1 MNRSLLSRLLLVAA
15 LLWSGAAGAQAD
27 PPLRLAITGDE
38 GTLTPYTY
46 VTGYPGYELM
56 TLIYDQL
63 FLMDEALVPR
73 PWLAAGLEVVD
84 DVAYVLTL
92 REGVRWHDGE
102 PFTADDVA
110 FTIGYYQTHPLGRFT
125 TSANRVIDV
134 QVDGESSI
142 TLTLAGPDATFVEA
156 ALADL
161 PMLPRHL
168 WQDVDEPRTM
178 AVAIGTG
185 PYRLVEARSEQ
196 YYRLEANPDF
206 WGPPP
211 ALGAIVAPIVRDET
225 TTFQALLAGEIDA
238 AVRPVPAGSVAALQ
252 SRPDLAIAQGSGF
265 ATTLLILDVTRP
277 GLDDLAVRRVI
288 AGAID
293 YGRLVDLLLLG
304 FGTVGTP
311 GFLHPDNPFA
321 NPATAEPPRLSPT
334 EARGVLRDAGYLE
347 RADGTFAFADDGAA
361 NGAAAGAP
369 LAFELLAPANNP
381 TRLRAAELI
390 AQDLAAAGIA
400 VTVRSLES
408 EALTQRA
415 WPDFDVSKGRSY
427 DLAIFGWSAPI
438 NARANLRGLLHGDPA
453 KGTLN
458 LAGYDDPEVNDLADR
473 AVATVDTDARRA
485 VLWTLQERMARDVP
499 LVPLFYQDGVY
510 AYRPAA
516 YDGWSYMA
524 GQGIL
529 HKRSFLRR

>member
-1 MNRSLLSRLLLVAA
+1 MNRSSLRFLPLLVA
-15 LLWSGAAGAQAD
+15 LLWIGSAGAQGER
-27 PPLRLAITGDE
+27 PLRLAITGDE

-63 FLMDEALVPR
+63 FLMDEGLVPR
-73 PWLAAGLEVVD
+73 PWLAVGLEIVD
-84 DVAYVLTL
+84 DVTYVLEL

-110 FTIGYYQTHPLGRFT
+110 FTIAYYQAHPMGRFT
-125 TSANRVIDV
+125 SSANRVIDV
-134 QVDGESSI
+134 QVDGESSV
-142 TLTLAGPDATFVEA
+142 TLMLEGPDATFVEA
-156 ALADL
+156 VLADL
-161 PMLPRHL
+161 PILPRHL
-168 WQDVDEPRTM
+168 WHDVDEPRAM
-178 AVAIGTG
+178 AEAIGTG
-185 PYRLVEARSEQ
+185 PYRLVEMRSEQ
-196 YYRLEANPDF
+196 FYRFEANPDF

-211 ALGAIVAPIVRDET
+211 AVETIIAPIVRDET

-238 AVRPVPAGSVAALQ
+238 AVRPVPAGSVASLQ
-252 SRPDLAIAQGSGF
+252 ARPDLTIAQGSGF

-277 GLDDLAVRRVI
+277 GLDDPAVRRVI
-288 AGAID
+288 AGAVD
-293 YGRLVDLLLLG
+293 YGRMVDLLLLG

-311 GFLHPDNPFA
+311 GFLHPENPFA
-321 NPATAEPPRLSPT
+321 NPATAEPPRLSPA
-334 EARGVLRDAGYLE
+334 EARGVLRDAGYRE
-347 RADGTFAFADDGAA
+347 RADGTFAFADGGAE
-361 NGAAAGAP
+361 GAR

-390 AQDLAAAGIA
+390 AQDLAAAGIG
-400 VTVRSLES
+400 VTVRSMES
-408 EALTQRA
+408 EALTQRV
-415 WPDFDVSKGRSY
+415 WPDFDVSQGRDY
-427 DLAIFGWSAPI
+427 ELAVFGWSAPV

-458 LAGYDDPEVNDLADR
+458 LAGYDDPEVNELADR
-473 AVATVDTDARRA
+473 AVATVDTEARRA

-499 LVPLFYQDGVY
+499 LVPLFYQDGVF

>member
-1 MNRSLLSRLLLVAA
+1 MNRSSLRFLPLLVA
-15 LLWSGAAGAQAD
+15 LLWIGSAGAQAD
-27 PPLRLAITGDE
+27 RALRLAITGDE

-63 FLMDEALVPR
+63 FLMDEELVPR
-73 PWLAAGLEVVD
+73 PWLAVGLEIVD
-84 DVAYVLTL
+84 DVAYVLEL
-92 REGVRWHDGE
+92 REDVRWHDGE

-110 FTIGYYQTHPLGRFT
+110 FTIAYYQAHPMGRFT
-125 TSANRVIDV
+125 SSANRVIEV
-134 QVDGESSI
+134 QVDGASSV
-142 TLTLAGPDATFVEA
+142 TLLLDGPDATFVEA
-156 ALADL
+156 VLADL
-161 PMLPRHL
+161 PILPRHL
-168 WQDVDEPRTM
+168 WQDVDEPRAM
-178 AVAIGTG
+178 AEAIGTG
-185 PYRLVEARSEQ
+185 PYRLVEMRSEQ
-196 YYRLEANPDF
+196 FYRLEANPDF

-211 ALGAIVAPIVRDET
+211 AVETIIAPIVRDET

-252 SRPDLAIAQGSGF
+252 ARPDLAIAQGSGF

-277 GLDDLAVRRVI
+277 GLDDPAVRRII

-304 FGTVGTP
+304 LGTVGTP
-311 GFLHPDNPFA
+311 GFLHPDHPFA

-334 EARGVLRDAGYLE
+334 EARGMLRDAGYLE
-347 RADGTFAFADDGAA
+347 RADGTFVFADGAA
-361 NGAAAGAP
+361 EGVP

-400 VTVRSLES
+400 VTVRSMES
-408 EALTQRA
+408 EALTQRV
-415 WPDFDVSKGRSY
+415 WPDFDVSQGRDY
-427 DLAIFGWSAPI
+427 ELAVFGWSAPV

-473 AVATVDTDARRA
+473 AVAAVDADVRRD
-485 VLWTLQERMARDVP
+485 VLWTLQERMGRDVP

>member
-1 MNRSLLSRLLLVAA
+1 MTRSTVATLLLAAA
-15 LLWSGAAGAQAD
+15 LLVGGAAAQ
-27 PPLRLAITGDE
+27 PERPLRLAIPGDE
-38 GTLTPYTY
+38 GSLTPYTY

-56 TLIYDQL
+56 TLVYDQL

-73 PWLAAGLEVVD
+73 PWLAAGLEIVD
-84 DVAYVLTL
+84 DLAYVVTL

-125 TSANRVIDV
+125 TSANRIVDV
-134 QVDGESSI
+134 RVDGADRV
-142 TLTLAGPDATFVEA
+142 TLVLAAPDATFVEA

-161 PMLPRHL
+161 PILPRHL
-168 WQDVDEPRTM
+168 WQDVDEPRAATE
-178 AVAIGTG
+178 AIGTG

-196 YYRLEANPDF
+196 FYRLEANPDF
-206 WGPPP
+206 WGPAP
-211 ALGAIVAPIVRDET
+211 AVPTIVALVVRDET
-225 TTFQALLAGEIDA
+225 ATFQALLAGEIDA
-238 AVRPVPAGSVAALQ
+238 ATRAVPAGSVAALRA
-252 SRPDLAIAQGSGF
+252 RPDLAIAQGSGF
-265 ATTLLILDVTRP
+265 ATTLLVMDVTRP
-277 GLDDLAVRRVI
+277 GLADAAVRRVI

-293 YGRLVDLLLLG
+293 YGRLVDVLLLG

-321 NPATAEPPRLSPT
+321 NPATAEPRRLAPA
-334 EARGVLRDAGYLE
+334 EARALLREAGYLE
-347 RADGTFAFADDGAA
+347 RADGTFAFADGAA
-361 NGAAAGAP
+361 

-390 AQDLAAAGIA
+390 AQDLAAVGIA

-408 EALTQRA
+408 EALTQRV
-415 WPDFDVSKGRSY
+415 WPDFDVSKGRNY
-427 DLAIFGWSAPI
+427 DLAVFGWSAPV

-458 LAGYDDPEVNDLADR
+458 LAGFDDAEANELSDR
-473 AVATVDTDARRA
+473 AVATVDVDARRA
-485 VLWTLQERMARDVP
+485 VLWSLQEIVARDVP

-516 YDGWSYMA
+516 YDGWTYMA

-529 HKRSFLRR
+529 HKRSLLRR

>member
-1 MNRSLLSRLLLVAA
+1 MNRSSLRFLPLLVA
-15 LLWSGAAGAQAD
+15 LLWIGSTGAQVD
-27 PPLRLAITGDE
+27 RPLRVAITGDE

-63 FLMDEALVPR
+63 FLMDEELVPR
-73 PWLAAGLEVVD
+73 PWLAAGLEIVD
-84 DVAYVLTL
+84 DLTYVLTL

-125 TSANRVIDV
+125 SSANRVADV
-134 QVDGESSI
+134 RVDGELGIS
-142 TLTLAGPDATFVEA
+142 LTLDGPDATFVEA

-168 WQDVDEPRTM
+168 WQDVDEPRAM
-178 AVAIGTG
+178 AEAIGTG

-196 YYRLEANPDF
+196 FYRLEANPDF

-211 ALGAIVAPIVRDET
+211 AVGTIIAPIVRDET

-238 AVRPVPAGSVAALQ
+238 AVRPVPAGSVASFQA
-252 SRPDLAIAQGSGF
+252 RPDLAIAQGSGF

-277 GLDDLAVRRVI
+277 GLDDPAVRRVI

-321 NPATAEPPRLSPT
+321 NPATAEPPRLSPA

-347 RADGTFAFADDGAA
+347 RADGTFAFTDGAPED
-361 NGAAAGAP
+361 AAAGAP
-369 LAFELLAPANNP
+369 LAFVLLAPASNP

-400 VTVRSLES
+400 VTVRSMEV
-408 EALTQRA
+408 EALTQRV
-415 WPDFDVSKGRSY
+415 WPDFDVSQGRDY
-427 DLAIFGWSAPI
+427 ELAVFGWSAPV

-458 LAGYDDPEVNDLADR
+458 LAGYDDPEVDELADR
-473 AVATVDTDARRA
+473 AVATIDADDRRA
-485 VLWTLQERMARDVP
+485 VLWQLQERMARDVP

-510 AYRPAA
+510 AYRPSA
-516 YDGWSYMA
+516 YDGWSFMA